1 VRIPIRRRRLS
12 PRAWLVAVVAAGA
25 LALTAG
31 IASSANYDTYYC
43 GTATTWCVLGSGS
56 YETTV
61 STALRDNDYTHCA
74 TGCHVHNWYYNTT
87 DGAYNIVHSNGS
99 QDAVAGAG
107 SIVYAYSRC
116 ETDSGYGSNNA
127 RCHTPWHT

>member
-1 VRIPIRRRRLS
+1 VRISFRQRRLR
-12 PRAWLVAVVAAGA
+12 PRAYVVGAIAAGV

-43 GTATTWCVLGSGS
+43 GTATTWCVLGSGQ
-56 YETTV
+56 YE
-61 STALRDNDYTHCA
+61 STAGVALRDNDYTHCA
-74 TGCHVHNWYYNTT
+74 TNCHVHNWYYNTSL
-87 DGAYNIVHSNGS
+87 GSYNIVHSNGT

-107 SIVYAYSRC
+107 SGAYAYSRC